1 MRQEEIPEI
10 RFLGRDEFHKLIARA
25 HIHRTTHAVAVQMA
39 TYANHRTGRFIF
51 PGEEAVAAAMGL
63 QIRCVREHLDLLREL
78 RVLTR
83 VRHNSGQRGV
93 YDEYWLTWPLDWEKV
108 PMTYA
113 AEGRRRPPVR
123 LVDIRSE
130 RRRQR
135 EKQK

>member
-1 MRQEEIPEI
+1 VRQEEIPEI

-25 HIHRTTHAVAVQMA
+25 HIHRTTHAIAIQMA

-51 PGEEAVAAAMGL
+51 PGENAVAAALGL
-63 QIRCVREHLDLLREL
+63 RIRCVREHLALLREL

-93 YDEYWLTWPLDWEKV
+93 YDEYWLTWPLDFESV
-108 PMTYA
+108 PMTYT
-113 AEGRRRPPVR
+113 AEKRRPPVR
-123 LVDIRSE
+123 LVDVRAE

-135 EKQK
+135 EKNQ